1 MLGAIWKRWHWLD
14 DGLLPLAATVSYAAW
29 AYPVFAVYVRD
40 PAAGTRAPGFTFWLC
55 LGILLSGTIAGRLAS
70 QSRRGAAIVIGGGIA
85 SVLACLL
92 LIVPSSA
99 AEVRAW
105 PASPLFLPT
114 VIAGMVCAIL
124 LWWRG
129 VRLAQA
135 DHHEE
140 TSWTFVVGALALA
153 CLLFVSHMHHDARSA
168 QAIAS
173 TLWILAFLAL
183 IGVALFLV
191 MLSLLRVLDERVLLS
206 GGETVLA
213 CAAALLTAMLPVV
226 PPPGEL
232 SGPFLL
238 FVAFGL
244 TTRSLLGVS
253 WVLNN
258 QRGRGG
264 VRLHVDRN
272 WLVVMLGAV
281 LGVVSLGL
289 LVGEILTPDA
299 VRSAWGWVRPV
310 LALLAGIV
318 ALVVLAVLLFAL
330 WLVRL
335 IAPGFRF
342 RLPEIT
348 LPSAEEL
355 GGLGERTL
363 ELAPSLKQT
372 ATILLILAVLSLVA
386 WILYRAARRLHLGAW
401 AHVDTTEDRDQ
412 VLSWQLLL
420 RQLRDVLHSLR
431 ERGSSPFVG
440 LGPLGSA
447 RRAIRKVYQK
457 VLGRAIALGT
467 PREKGQTPGTYGRTL
482 SDLAPEAQ
490 ASLET
495 LTSAYETARYGAVP
509 PTREQ
514 AKGAEEAFVD
524 IDSALRAEAKRR
536 ASQVDLSD
544 ADPHTRS

>member
-40 PAAGTRAPGFTFWLC
+40 PAAGTRVPGFTFWLC

-70 QSRRGAAIVIGGGIA
+70 QGRRGPAIVIGGGIV

-105 PASPLFLPT
+105 SASPLFLPM
-114 VIAGMVCAIL
+114 VIAGMVCAVL

-153 CLLFVSHMHHDARSA
+153 CLLFVSHMHHDARA
-168 QAIAS
+168 ARTIAP
-173 TLWILAFLAL
+173 TLWILAFLAVVG
-183 IGVALFLV
+183 IAVFLV

-206 GGETVLA
+206 GVETALA
-213 CAAALLTAMLPVV
+213 CAAALLTSMSPAV
-226 PPPGEL
+226 PAPGEL

-310 LALLAGIV
+310 LALLTGIV
-318 ALVVLAVLLFAL
+318 ALFVLAVLLFAL

-335 IAPGFRF
+335 IAPRFRF

-355 GGLGERTL
+355 EGLGERTL
-363 ELAPSLKQT
+363 ELAPSLKQM
-372 ATILLILAVLSLVA
+372 ATILLILAVLSLVV
-386 WILYRAARRLHLGAW
+386 WVLYRAARRLHLGAW

-412 VLSWQLLL
+412 ILSWQLLL
-420 RQLRDVLHSLR
+420 QQLRDVLRGLR
-431 ERGSSPFVG
+431 ERGGSPFVG
-440 LGPLGSA
+440 LGPPGNA

-467 PREKGQTPGTYGRTL
+467 PREKGQTPETYERTL
-482 SDLAPEAQ
+482 SDLAPDAQ

-495 LTSAYETARYGAVP
+495 LTSAYETARYGVVP